1 VGGAETSISLM
12 YEKLSKEADITCQ
25 YFSLAPKGVIAWR
38 IIKQRLKNNLAIK
51 VFPNFRYTVYSF
63 GLLNRGYRY
72 IFKQLLFYNIQKFN
86 PDIVYLHSHMPS
98 LKIFESFGL
107 LDKVVLR
114 MASGNSQFI
123 NISKDIISWKNIF
136 NGIKAFNFLTT
147 QNKSQFENFVN
158 QIRFDSF
165 FSKTFIV
172 RDIGIDTDVFVKK
185 YIKNLIHTRKIYV
198 IGRLEGLPKRHELLL
213 MAFEKAI
220 TEGNLNLSLNFI
232 GEGFQRNELEEKV
245 FNSKL
250 SEKVRFL
257 GFVER
262 PNIPDTMNDSDF
274 IFLASDSE
282 GVSKSILE
290 AMAMEKVIFA
300 SNIPENGFIEEG
312 KTGFLVD
319 NTEQAWMMA
328 FRKAAEMEPCE
339 IEKIGRNAREFI
351 LENFDA
357 KKQAQIIS
365 KEFELLIN

>member
-1 VGGAETSISLM
+1 
-12 YEKLSKEADITCQ
+12 
-25 YFSLAPKGVIAWR
+25 
-38 IIKQRLKNNLAIK
+38 
-51 VFPNFRYTVYSF
+51 
-63 GLLNRGYRY
+63 
-72 IFKQLLFYNIQKFN
+72 
-86 PDIVYLHSHMPS
+86 
-98 LKIFESFGL
+98 
-107 LDKVVLR
+107 
-114 MASGNSQFI
+114 
-123 NISKDIISWKNIF
+123 
-136 NGIKAFNFLTT
+136 
-147 QNKSQFENFVN
+147 
-158 QIRFDSF
+158 
-165 FSKTFIV
+165 
-172 RDIGIDTDVFVKK
+172 
-185 YIKNLIHTRKIYV
+185 
-198 IGRLEGLPKRHELLL
+198 